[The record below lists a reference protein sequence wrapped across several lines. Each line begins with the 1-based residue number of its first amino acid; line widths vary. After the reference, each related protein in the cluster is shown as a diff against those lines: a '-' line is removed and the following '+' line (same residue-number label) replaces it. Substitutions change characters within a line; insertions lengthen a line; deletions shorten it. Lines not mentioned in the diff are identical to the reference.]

1 MLPLILLVLL
11 QGVPVPAF
19 QSGSITGVLTNST
32 GKPAAGV
39 RVSALVRPE
48 SPTDALMASTMAGIA
63 ETDQNGVYKLENI
76 PPGHYYIVA
85 GRVDLPTYYPGTLEM
100 AAGKDVL
107 ITPGATITG
116 MNFALK
122 DNSVGRS
129 ATGGYSMTLATS
141 WTVPVRVAVEGG
153 GKIPIYDGGLFP
165 VLRLTRVSDN
175 QTVETPLASASL
187 VVPLTASPEYRV
199 TIENLSTRYR
209 VKSIVSD
216 KVNLISTT
224 LKLPAPL
231 SPIPVT
237 PNAQGIFSIAV
248 QGGNVSVFTFATSG
262 ATSVASVIPPLPPVA
277 TIEIT
282 LAEVA
287 ATISRTG
294 ATLSGTI
301 PQPLT
306 RSIQVSGIA
315 GSVYEDGTF
324 EVRNIPPGRHT
335 IFTGDNPLGTRPVG
349 ASIIVGNQDIRDM
362 RLQQIL
368 EIPRDFDAN
377 IASTM
382 PATLSAGTV
391 APLATIRGHLVDE
404 ATGNRFDVDRSVGR
418 ITLNGNTVSYT
429 INNTGEFEIQRLL
442 PGRYDL
448 ELSVFGGATYTR
460 SLDVRDGDMTLQWA
474 VSVPN

>member
-1 MLPLILLVLL
+1 MLPLILLVIL

-39 RVSALVRPE
+39 RVSALARPE
-48 SPTDALMASTMAGIA
+48 SPTDALIASTMAGIA

-122 DNSVGRS
+122 DNSVGRAS
-129 ATGGYSMTLATS
+129 TGGLITLATS

-165 VLRLTRVSDN
+165 ALRLTRVSDN
-175 QTVETPLASASL
+175 QTVEAPLASASL

-216 KVNLISTT
+216 KVNLISST

-262 ATSVASVIPPLPPVA
+262 ATSVASVIPPLSPVP
-277 TIEIT
+277 TIEVT
-282 LAEVA
+282 LAEVTGA
-287 ATISRTG
+287 SPRTG
-294 ATLSGTI
+294 ATISGSI

-306 RSIQVSGIA
+306 RSIHVSGIA
-315 GSVYEDGTF
+315 GSIYEDGTF
-324 EVRNIPPGRHT
+324 EVKNVPPGRHT
-335 IFTGDNPLGTRPVG
+335 IITRDNPSGTRPVG
-349 ASIIVGNQDIRDM
+349 ASIIVGTQDIRDT

-382 PATLSAGTV
+382 PTTLSAGTV